1 MSHPQGDHRSQRS
14 IDLRISDLQEEQ
26 CLNALRHA
34 EQRLSQTEEAEAAQ
48 AVELGSRLQ
57 ELRQRQEHL
66 ARFLG
71 CPGYGETWE
80 TVEAWGSCGW
90 DHGECHCH

>member
-1 MSHPQGDHRSQRS
+1 M
-14 IDLRISDLQEEQ
+14 ISDLQEEQ

-66 ARFLG
+66 AR
-71 CPGYGETWE
+71 CGEAVDGTMG
-80 TVEAWGSCGW
+80 TGAIATDTS
-90 DHGECHCH
+90 DIH

>member
-1 MSHPQGDHRSQRS
+1 M
-14 IDLRISDLQEEQ
+14 ISDLQEEQ

-34 EQRLSQTEEAEAAQ
+34 EQRLSQTQEAEAAQ

-66 ARFLG
+66 ARCG
-71 CPGYGETWE
+71 PG
-80 TVEAWGSCGW
+80 GSCGW
-90 DHGECHCH
+90 DHGDWAMAPLR